1 MYVQWYRSIVTA
13 WLQCTYDQLEYIL
26 GHLQNL
32 INSLVCSLPV
42 PTLLYKIIFFKSA
55 YSFELF
61 TNINNKR
68 NNVPSRADV
77 LVYVFFVLSV
87 KFKWPLKSQL
97 MQET

>member
-26 GHLQNL
+26 GHLRNL
-32 INSLVCSLPV
+32 INSLVCSLPYS
-42 PTLLYKIIFFKSA
+42 TKLFFFKSA